1 MIFLVRIE
9 ARKCHIDQE
18 ELDNCAKS
26 ITFFSVDRSHF
37 PATNPQLDEYCKE
50 KTASIQCL
58 KRYAQSCLT
67 IDKVQKRYIKKFVSN
82 YRKQLDHT
90 CLRRSERESKSLCVK
105 YLSTLL
111 IFILF
116 YRVSELFQV
125 PFRRE
130 PNSQCHPV
138 HWITSE
144 ATLVHCTVRFR
155 WHSHC
160 SGLLFTSPASL
171 LLQLAHLR

>member
-90 CLRRSERESKSLCVK
+90 CLRRSERESKSLCA
-105 YLSTLL
+105 
-111 IFILF
+111 IFIHIAYFVLF
-116 YRVSELFQV
+116 DRVYELLQV

-130 PNSQCHPV
+130 PNSQCYPV
-138 HWITSE
+138 H
-144 ATLVHCTVRFR
+144 
-155 WHSHC
+155 
-160 SGLLFTSPASL
+160 
-171 LLQLAHLR
+171 